1 MARMPRCWCST
12 SRPEATR
19 AARQHARSARQRA
32 PPGRGVRP
40 VPRSR
45 LPQPYDEGL
54 AFSELRQAHVLVGL
68 VRLDDAWR
76 EILQRRE
83 TAGGYPPEVMQLLG
97 EMTAAAALMQ
107 SNIKF
112 NGALVLQIFGDGPL
126 KLAVAEVQPDLSL
139 RATATLAAAGPEGV
153 QAGASLSELVNQ
165 NNLGRCAITLDPKD
179 RLPGQQPYQG
189 VVPLFGDQHEKLE
202 KISEVLEHYMLQ
214 SEQLDTRLVLAANGE
229 VAAGLLI
236 QRLPVKGQGNLEGQ
250 LDQQANEDEIG
261 LNEHYN
267 RIAILASTLK
277 PEELLTLDVDTI
289 LRRLFWEE
297 SITRFEPLTPSFAC
311 SCSRE
316 RVGNMLRG
324 LGVAEVESI
333 LAERADVEVAC
344 EFCGKQYSFDPV
356 DAAQLFTEQALQLP
370 PADNLH

>member
-1 MARMPRCWCST
+1 M
-12 SRPEATR
+12 
-19 AARQHARSARQRA
+19 
-32 PPGRGVRP
+32 
-40 VPRSR
+40 
-45 LPQPYDEGL
+45 
-54 AFSELRQAHVLVGL
+54 SELHKFIFDGLPVRGML
-68 VRLDDAWR
+68 VRLDDAWC
-76 EILQRRE
+76 EILKRRE
-83 TAGGYPPEVMQLLG
+83 AAGGYPPEVLQLLG

-112 NGALVLQIFGDGPL
+112 NGALVLQIFGDGPV

-139 RATATLAAAGPEGV
+139 RATATLTPAGAGGV
-153 QAGASLSELVNQ
+153 QAGASLSEMVNL

-202 KISEVLEHYMLQ
+202 KLSEVLEHYMLQ
-214 SEQLDTRLVLAANGE
+214 SEQLDTKLVLAANGE

-250 LDQQANEDEIG
+250 IDFSANEDEIG

-267 RIAILASTLK
+267 RIALLASTLK
-277 PEELLTLDVDTI
+277 AEELLTLDADTI

-297 SITRFEPLTPSFAC
+297 QITRFEPDTPSFAC

-324 LGVAEVESI
+324 LGVAEIDSI
-333 LAERADVEVAC
+333 LAERGDVNVGC
-344 EFCGKQYSFDPV
+344 EFCGAQYDFDPV
-356 DAAQLFTEQALQLP
+356 DAAQLFTEQGRQLP
-370 PADNLH
+370 PASTLQ

>member
-1 MARMPRCWCST
+1 M
-12 SRPEATR
+12 
-19 AARQHARSARQRA
+19 
-32 PPGRGVRP
+32 
-40 VPRSR
+40 
-45 LPQPYDEGL
+45 
-54 AFSELRQAHVLVGL
+54 SELHKFIFDGLPVRGML
-68 VRLDDAWR
+68 VRLDDAWC
-76 EILQRRE
+76 EILKRRQ

-112 NGALVLQIFGDGPL
+112 NGALILQIFGDGPV

-139 RATATLAAAGPEGV
+139 RATATLAPAGPEGV
-153 QAGASLSELVNQ
+153 QAGASLSEMVNQ

-214 SEQLDTRLVLAANGE
+214 SEQLDTKLVLAANGE

-236 QRLPVKGQGNLEGQ
+236 QRLPVTGQGNLEGTID
-250 LDQQANEDEIG
+250 LQANEDAIG

-277 PEELLTLDVDTI
+277 AEELLTLDADTI

-297 SITRFEPLTPSFAC
+297 SITRFEPATPSFAC

-333 LAERADVEVAC
+333 LAERADVEVGC
-344 EFCGKQYSFDPV
+344 EFCGEQYSFDPV
-356 DAAQLFTEQALQLP
+356 DAAQLFTEQGRQLP
-370 PADNLH
+370 PAATLQ